1 MATFDMKGSSAN
13 RSKLI
18 VHEEAMMQESVV
30 VEGLFSDRLTNLLKR
45 NKQTLLDNDF
55 VWLQSHF
62 NSFGLFLKDKDIA
75 EIHKSLKADCEYLS
89 QNDLMDYSILIGI
102 EKIKDNLVEN
112 KVYKTFMSENGKFV
126 YHISIIDYLQ
136 KYNFTKKSE
145 NFIKVNLLRKE
156 NHSYIDPGAYA
167 RRFLKFMSR
176 QVLTTCDRETVE
188 KLSLIM

>member
-1 MATFDMKGSSAN
+1 MQQS
-13 RSKLI
+13 LL
-18 VHEEAMMQESVV
+18 VEA
-30 VEGLFSDRLTNLLKR
+30 LFSDRLTKLLKC
-45 NKQTLLDNDF
+45 NNQTLLDNDF

-75 EIHKSLKADCEYLS
+75 EIHKSLKADCEYLC

-102 EKIKDNLVEN
+102 EKIKDKRVSN
-112 KVYKTFMSENGKFV
+112 KVYKTYLSENGKFV

-136 KYNFTKKSE
+136 KYNFAKKSE
-145 NFIKVNLLRKE
+145 NFIKVNLLRQE
-156 NHSYIDPGAYA
+156 NLSCIDPKSYA
-167 RRFLKFMSR
+167 HRFLRFMSR